1 MNQVIHLHRVF
12 QRQLLGDGLG
22 KAADDQGAGVLLG
35 HAAAHQVE
43 DGLLA
48 DAPDLGLVADV
59 HGITADVHGR
69 DRVGAAA
76 VIQHQGFAAHAG
88 LAAPGVRQHHNG
100 GAEVRYAAVAG
111 NALGGNMARRV
122 RRGVHDLGTG
132 VQVLPGTGKR
142 DAGELHAGTLAL
154 QNAHRVQAARVGAEG
169 AGDPFNGAA
178 LFDPRTLG
186 VQVVHVLGP
195 VFNRGV
201 AHARTLADENLHTAC
216 VQVGDVVLRGRAAL
230 DKVQVR
236 ALVHDDQG
244 VLELARAGGVQAEV
258 GLQGNVHM
266 HTRGDVDE
274 GTAAPHSAVQR
285 RKLVV
290 RGGHALHEVLLH
302 HVGVGAGQGA
312 LHIGVDDALRG
323 DLLLDVV
330 VNDLG
335 VVLCADARQARALGL
350 RNAQTL
356 KGVLDVVGH
365 LAPLAAHLG
374 VGAHVC
380 DDIAHVQPFQGRAPV
395 GNGRLV
401 VNVQRLQAEFTH
413 PLRIVLFLRNLF
425 YDLCRQAGVDLK
437 RRVDL
442 VLDVVD
448 TAVNLGDLGL
458 FSLEGSHLAS
468 SSFSAVKP
476 SSMISLTR
484 LPSPVRTMRASSSTW
499 T

>member
-1 MNQVIHLHRVF
+1 
-12 QRQLLGDGLG
+12 
-22 KAADDQGAGVLLG
+22 
-35 HAAAHQVE
+35 
-43 DGLLA
+43 
-48 DAPDLGLVADV
+48 
-59 HGITADVHGR
+59 
-69 DRVGAAA
+69 
-76 VIQHQGFAAHAG
+76 
-88 LAAPGVRQHHNG
+88 
-100 GAEVRYAAVAG
+100 
-111 NALGGNMARRV
+111 MARRV

-132 VQVLPGTGKR
+132 VQILPGTGKR

-154 QNAHRVQAARVGAEG
+154 QDAHRVQAARVGAER
-169 AGDPFNGAA
+169 AGDPLDRAA

-186 VQVVHVLGP
+186 VQVVHILGP

-201 AHARTLADENLHTAC
+201 AHARTLTDENLDAAC

-230 DKVQVR
+230 DKVQVC
-236 ALVHDDQG
+236 ALVHDNQG
-244 VLELARAGGVQAEV
+244 VLELARAGGIQAEV

-266 HTRGDVDE
+266 HARRDVDE

-356 KGVLDVVGH
+356 KRVLDVIGH
-365 LAPLAAHLG
+365 FAPLAAHLG

-380 DDIAHVQPFQGRAPV
+380 DDIAHVQPLQGRAPV

-413 PLRIVLFLRNLF
+413 PVGIVLFFRDLLH
-425 YDLCRQAGVDLK
+425 DLCRQAGVDLK

-476 SSMISLTR
+476 SSIISLTR